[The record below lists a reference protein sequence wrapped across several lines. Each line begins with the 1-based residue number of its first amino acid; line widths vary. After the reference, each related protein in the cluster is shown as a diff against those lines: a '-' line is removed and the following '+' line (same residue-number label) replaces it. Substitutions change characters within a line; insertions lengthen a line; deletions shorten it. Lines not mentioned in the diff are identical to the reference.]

1 MSFPPLFFFLQ
12 RHTLE
17 IISSSHHCC
26 SFKSK
31 QETMS
36 VQQSISQQ
44 GSGLNLKNM
53 ETVRGHCELFRAEC
67 SRLILETDKACKR
80 MQSDDTKRLDQR
92 VRAIQFLK
100 KELELKLEDIIVGI
114 DDLMVLQSRGIK
126 ALEASK
132 ELTRVTV
139 LCLEER
145 MKRLPAERRH
155 DDVDRELMKER
166 EVFEGVE
173 AILTRVLEQ
182 INEQIRL
189 NRSAKYQL
197 EHNLKEKFEA
207 QSIDNSCALLTAHPI
222 NQLESFKNPQT
233 VMSLAVTPEQWENI
247 TDIHMA
253 QAEQQKSNSLTL
265 HVLVESLLEQTAAD
279 MQMQVQATTTAFQFN
294 IQALRSAKSQMED
307 QLAKILSEV
316 ACQKSIREDLR
327 VAIND
332 SERGLSLANARLDL
346 RRLRP
351 GKEQCYDPA
360 QAQLLG
366 EVQLLPSNINKLR
379 EAVARSEEQQKSLIR
394 CQLDLQE
401 NIEFKADSL
410 YIDEVIC
417 TGHRKSITIRNF

>member
-1 MSFPPLFFFLQ
+1 MSF
-12 RHTLE
+12 
-17 IISSSHHCC
+17 
-26 SFKSK
+26 
-31 QETMS
+31 
-36 VQQSISQQ
+36 QQSISQQ

-53 ETVRGHCELFRAEC
+53 ETVRGHCELHRAEM
-67 SRLILETDKACKR
+67 SRLIQETDRACKR

-92 VRAIQFLK
+92 VRDIQFLK

-114 DDLMVLQSRGIK
+114 DDLIVLQSRVLK
-126 ALEASK
+126 ALEANK

-145 MKRLPAERRH
+145 LKRLPAERRH

-166 EVFEGVE
+166 EVLEGVE
-173 AILTRVLEQ
+173 AVLTRVLEQ
-182 INEQIRL
+182 IIEQIRL

-207 QSIDNSCALLTAHPI
+207 QSIDNSCALLTAHSI
-222 NQLESFKNPQT
+222 NKLESLKNAQT
-233 VMSLAVTPEQWENI
+233 VMMSLAVTPEQWENI

-253 QAEQQKSNSLTL
+253 QAEQQKTNSLAL
-265 HVLVESLLEQTAAD
+265 HVLVESLLEQTATD
-279 MQMQVQATTTAFQFN
+279 MQMQVHATTTAFQFN
-294 IQALRSAKSQMED
+294 IQAVRTAKSQMED

-316 ACQKSIREDLR
+316 ACQKRIREDLR
-327 VAIND
+327 VAINET
-332 SERGLSLANARLDL
+332 ERGLSLANARLDL

-351 GKEQCYDPA
+351 GKEQCFDPA

-366 EVQLLPSNINKLR
+366 EVQLLPSNINRLC
-379 EAVARSEEQQKSLIR
+379 EAVACSEEQHRSLIR
-394 CQLDLQE
+394 CQLELQE
-401 NIEFKADSL
+401 NIEFKANSL